1 MILYITFGN
10 DRHIRLVRKIEN
22 PGVRLGRTVKCNPEE
37 TSIVWNYKKV
47 IVFFWSMS
55 IIDQNMDKIRK
66 LCEQHKVS
74 QLSVFGS
81 ILTNKFSE
89 NSDIDLLVDFS
100 NIDLQNY
107 ADNYFSLKQALEEI
121 FRRQV
126 DLLENKAI
134 KNPYLRQSI
143 EASKRLLYES

>member
-1 MILYITFGN
+1 
-10 DRHIRLVRKIEN
+10 
-22 PGVRLGRTVKCNPEE
+22 
-37 TSIVWNYKKV
+37 
-47 IVFFWSMS
+47 MS
-55 IIDQNMDKIRK
+55 IIDQNIDKICK
-66 LCEQHKVS
+66 LCEQHYVS

-81 ILTNKFSE
+81 ILTDKFNK
-89 NSDIDLLVDFS
+89 NSDIDLLVDFC

-121 FRRQV
+121 FRQQV

-143 EASKRLLYES
+143 DSSKRLLYES

>member
-1 MILYITFGN
+1 
-10 DRHIRLVRKIEN
+10 
-22 PGVRLGRTVKCNPEE
+22 
-37 TSIVWNYKKV
+37 
-47 IVFFWSMS
+47 MS

-66 LCEQHKVS
+66 LCEQHYVS

-81 ILTNKFSE
+81 ILTDKFSK

-126 DLLENKAI
+126 DLLEDKAI
-134 KNPYLRQSI
+134 RNPYLRQSI

>member
-1 MILYITFGN
+1 
-10 DRHIRLVRKIEN
+10 
-22 PGVRLGRTVKCNPEE
+22 
-37 TSIVWNYKKV
+37 
-47 IVFFWSMS
+47 
-55 IIDQNMDKIRK
+55 MDKIRK
-66 LCEQHKVS
+66 LCEQHYVS

-81 ILTNKFSE
+81 ILTDKFTK

-126 DLLENKAI
+126 DLLEDKAI
-134 KNPYLRQSI
+134 RNPYLRQSI

>member
-1 MILYITFGN
+1 
-10 DRHIRLVRKIEN
+10 
-22 PGVRLGRTVKCNPEE
+22 
-37 TSIVWNYKKV
+37 
-47 IVFFWSMS
+47 MS

-66 LCEQHKVS
+66 LCEQHYVS

-81 ILTNKFSE
+81 ILTDKFTK

-126 DLLENKAI
+126 DLLEDKAI
-134 KNPYLRQSI
+134 RNPYLRQSI
-143 EASKRLLYES
+143 VASKRLLYES

>member
-1 MILYITFGN
+1 
-10 DRHIRLVRKIEN
+10 
-22 PGVRLGRTVKCNPEE
+22 
-37 TSIVWNYKKV
+37 
-47 IVFFWSMS
+47 
-55 IIDQNMDKIRK
+55 MDKIRK
-66 LCEQHKVS
+66 LCEQHYVS

-81 ILTNKFSE
+81 ILTDKFTK

-107 ADNYFSLKQALEEI
+107 ADNYFSLKQALEKI

-126 DLLENKAI
+126 DLLEDKAI
-134 KNPYLRQSI
+134 RNPYLRQSI

>member
-1 MILYITFGN
+1 
-10 DRHIRLVRKIEN
+10 
-22 PGVRLGRTVKCNPEE
+22 
-37 TSIVWNYKKV
+37 
-47 IVFFWSMS
+47 MS
-55 IIDQNMDKIRK
+55 IIDQNIVRIRK
-66 LCEQHKVS
+66 LCEQHYVS

-81 ILTNKFSE
+81 ILTGKFDQ

-100 NIDLQNY
+100 NIELQNY

-143 EASKRLLYES
+143 DSSKRILYES

>member
-1 MILYITFGN
+1 
-10 DRHIRLVRKIEN
+10 
-22 PGVRLGRTVKCNPEE
+22 
-37 TSIVWNYKKV
+37 
-47 IVFFWSMS
+47 
-55 IIDQNMDKIRK
+55 MDKIRK
-66 LCEQHKVS
+66 LCEQHYVS

-81 ILTNKFSE
+81 ILTDKFTK

-126 DLLENKAI
+126 DLLEDRAI

>member
-1 MILYITFGN
+1 
-10 DRHIRLVRKIEN
+10 
-22 PGVRLGRTVKCNPEE
+22 
-37 TSIVWNYKKV
+37 
-47 IVFFWSMS
+47 MS
-55 IIDQNMDKIRK
+55 IIDQNIDRIRK
-66 LCEQHKVS
+66 LCDQYNVS

-81 ILTNKFSE
+81 ILTDKFNK

-100 NIDLQNY
+100 SIDLQNY

-143 EASKRLLYES
+143 DSSKRILYES